1 MKIQAL
7 VAYGLL
13 VLAALPTGLVAQAAA
28 PAKPAD
34 PVALASEEAVRRQ
47 VLRRELD
54 AKLAEAIATEK
65 RGAMVEASRLYTDCV
80 ELTKRIGPGIDT
92 QQQASLSGFI
102 ATRTHLAQM
111 AQRMGDYAG
120 ADAQYT
126 LMLKEDP
133 KNEELKR
140 LKAKNDE
147 LRLANAGRRPPEAD
161 IAALPAIYTN
171 QVQSA
176 ELAQAG
182 KLYFE
187 AGRYDLAEA
196 KLRQALKLDPS
207 NTGADYYLKLV
218 LDKKMV
224 AGENALDV
232 YGREAILAVETSYP
246 QPKNNTLPVPNPF
259 ARTNVVRTS
268 KQRER
273 IFHKLDTIV
282 LGDVTYDGLQL
293 NQVVET
299 LGKDAMNR
307 DPEKKGVNLI
317 VAPNADPQQSAA
329 PAVDP
334 ATGLPVAAAAG
345 GGDADLGAT
354 TIRIVPA
361 AKGLT
366 LRQALDVIVKVADRP
381 IKYSVEDFG
390 VMFSL
395 RGNETPALHTRWFRV
410 DPNTFANGLQGVVAL
425 DFGGNLGGGGGG
437 GGGFGGGGFGGG
449 GGGRGGGRGG
459 GGFGGGGFGGGGGG
473 FGGGGGG
480 GGSSAEYA
488 SVSVAPG
495 GSRGGGGGG
504 GAQRGA
510 GGPTAQGQQG
520 AGGAAG
526 GQGGINFL
534 TAQTP
539 MDITVAAVL
548 AYFRTA
554 GVPLDPPKSVHF
566 NDRLGL
572 LMVRA
577 TLADLDLIEQAVQ
590 VLNTTPPQVLI
601 EAKLAEIT
609 QTDTR
614 ALGFDWLLGNSLSF
628 NGKVGTQGGT
638 APSFNG
644 QPTAANPSGVFPGPL
659 PPGSAPGTTTPGTL
673 PPAATDNVLTSGL
686 RNSAPALA
694 TVTGI
699 LTDPQFRVVIRAL
712 EQRQGISVVAT
723 PSVLTPS
730 GRQAQL
736 KTVEVRTIVTD
747 LDASQTGGGGGGNLV
762 GTTGS
767 GGVGSLILPISQP
780 FELGP
785 TLDVVPYVSADGVTI
800 QLTLIPA
807 VKEFVGYDLDSAKIF
822 AAQIQSVSGNS
833 TAPPLIQPTPLPI
846 FRLRQVVTS
855 AIVWDGQTVA
865 LGGLIADSTT
875 KFKDKVPML
884 GDLPWVGRLFRS
896 ESTASTKKNLM
907 IFVTPTIVDPAGNR
921 MNTDADMPFAQS
933 SIPAQ
938 RPVTQ

>member
-1 MKIQAL
+1 MKIQVL
-7 VAYGLL
+7 VAFSALAMLGSPSP
-13 VLAALPTGLVAQAAA
+13 LAAQA
-28 PAKPAD
+28 PAQPRGVD
-34 PVALASEEAVRRQ
+34 PVTFASEEAVRRQ

-65 RGAMVEASRLYTDCV
+65 RGSMVEAARLYTECV
-80 ELTKRIGPGIDT
+80 ELTKRIGPGIDD
-92 QQQASLSGFI
+92 QQQAALGGFLS
-102 ATRTHLAQM
+102 TRMHLAEM
-111 AQRMGDYAG
+111 AQRMGDYAA
-120 ADAQYT
+120 ADAQYV
-126 LMLKEDP
+126 LLLKEDP
-133 KNEELKR
+133 KNETLKK
-140 LKAKNDE
+140 LKARNDE

-182 KLYFE
+182 KLYLE
-187 AGRYDLAEA
+187 AGRHDLAEA

-207 NTGADYYLKLV
+207 NSGADYYLKMV
-218 LDKKMV
+218 LDKKMA

-232 YGREAILAVETSYP
+232 FGREAILAVETSYP
-246 QPKNNTLPVPNPF
+246 QPKNSSLPVPNPYT
-259 ARTNVVRTS
+259 RTNVVRTS

-273 IFHKLDTIV
+273 LYHKLDSIV
-282 LGDVTYDGLQL
+282 LGDLSYDGLQL
-293 NQVVET
+293 NQVLEM
-299 LGKDAMNR
+299 LGKDVVNR
-307 DPEKKGVNLI
+307 DPEKKGINIIL
-317 VAPNADPQQSAA
+317 APNADPQPAAAA

-334 ATGLPVAAAAG
+334 ATGLPVAQAG
-345 GGDADLGAT
+345 GGGEGDLTAT
-354 TIRIVPA
+354 TIRLT

-390 VMFSL
+390 VMFSP
-395 RGNETPALHTRWFRV
+395 RGNETPALHTRWFRI
-410 DPNTFANGLQGVVAL
+410 DPNTFANGLQGVVSM

-437 GGGFGGGGFGGG
+437 GGGFGGGGGGF
-449 GGGRGGGRGG
+449 GGGRGG
-459 GGFGGGGFGGGGGG
+459 GGRGNSGGGFGGGSGG
-473 FGGGGGG
+473 FGGQGG

-488 SVSVAPG
+488 SVSVAPSG
-495 GSRGGGGGG
+495 GNRGGGFG
-504 GAQRGA
+504 
-510 GGPTAQGQQG
+510 GQQR
-520 AGGAAG
+520 GGAAG
-526 GQGGINFL
+526 PGQQQGGGAAAGQQGGINFL

-539 MDITVAAVL
+539 MDITVSAVL

-601 EAKLAEIT
+601 EAKLAEVT

-614 ALGFDWLLGNSLSF
+614 ALGFDWLLGNTLSF

-673 PPAATDNVLTSGL
+673 PPAATDNVITSGL
-686 RNSAPALA
+686 RNSAPAVA

-723 PSVLTPS
+723 PSIMTPS

-762 GTTGS
+762 GSTGS

-807 VKEFVGYDLDSAKIF
+807 VKEFVGYDLDSAQIF

-875 KFKDKVPML
+875 KFKDKVPVL
-884 GDLPWVGRLFRS
+884 GDLPWVGRVFRS

-933 SIPAQ
+933 SIPPQ
-938 RPVTQ
+938 RPVAQ